1 MKIKNNDA
9 CVRIMMIDERE
20 GFMIIVVG
28 KALFSQIV
36 DTAIEARERAS
47 IIIFSPSSRSWSFF
61 LLVNV
66 FLRETIIMLITERN
80 DRARKDTITTNFT
93 YVCGHTKNIFSQW
106 VGDHLRTIQ

>member
-20 GFMIIVVG
+20 GFLIIVVG

-47 IIIFSPSSRSWSFF
+47 IIIFPRSSLGLFF
-61 LLVNV
+61 
-66 FLRETIIMLITERN
+66 
-80 DRARKDTITTNFT
+80 
-93 YVCGHTKNIFSQW
+93 
-106 VGDHLRTIQ
+106 